1 MYKIG
6 SSVHLVC
13 RLTRNAFIYILYL
26 IPNSKLKRGRPQ
38 RPCLV
43 LILSKV
49 IISHEQV
56 SFSVRVCLHA
66 HDVID
71 SWVFL
76 GELNIQLT
84 EFSLKKERERD
95 REIPRGRDT
104 SIINIYISF
113 YILLSEASESG
124 SAWVT

>member
-56 SFSVRVCLHA
+56 SFSVRVCPHA

-71 SWVFL
+71 SWVFP

-84 EFSLKKERERD
+84 EFSLKKRERERQ
-95 REIPRGRDT
+95 RDT
-104 SIINIYISF
+104 QGERYFNYKYLYF
-113 YILLSEASESG
+113 ILHSPF
-124 SAWVT
+124 